1 MYTNMRY
8 IRQLL
13 VVAMMAGAAPLAY
26 ADVVTDWNAT
36 AGDIVIAAKLSP
48 GKPHRAMAAVHSAA
62 YEAAN
67 AIAKCCPPDRVKL
80 DAGLAK

>member
-1 MYTNMRY
+1 MSKIGEDNMYTNMRY

-13 VVAMMAGAAPLAY
+13 VVAMMAGAGPSAY

-36 AGDIVIAAKLSP
+36 AGDIVIAAKLPP
-48 GKPHRAMAAVHSAA
+48 GMPYRAMAAVQSAV

-67 AIAKCCPPDRVKL
+67 AITKCCPQI
-80 DAGLAK
+80 G